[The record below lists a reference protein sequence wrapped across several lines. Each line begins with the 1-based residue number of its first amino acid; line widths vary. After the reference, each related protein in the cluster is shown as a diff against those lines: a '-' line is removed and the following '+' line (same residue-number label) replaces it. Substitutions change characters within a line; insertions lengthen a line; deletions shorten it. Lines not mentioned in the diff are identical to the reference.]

1 MLDNVIFLLPRI
13 AADNCEERYLN
24 SKEKVNRPTCYLA
37 TFLSK
42 KARFGSLRPSHQL
55 HNVYR

>member
-24 SKEKVNRPTCYLA
+24 SKEKVNSPTWYP

-42 KARFGSLRPSHQL
+42 KARFGSLRPGHQL